1 MGPERQPETVLL
13 SCIEDASLNA
23 SASPQQRWVDG
34 WLVRY
39 APGQVKRARSIQA
52 VAEGRLGLDHRLA
65 LAARVYADAG
75 LPMVARI
82 TPFSCPPDLD
92 AALAERGWRR
102 HDDTLV
108 MVRAGLPPAARS
120 ALAPLPPGLRLAL
133 LGPQHFA
140 QAVGQLRGSPPA
152 ERAAHGDRLSLAP
165 VPLQGHAIV
174 EEDGSVL
181 ACGLLAR
188 EFELAGLYDL
198 VTAQRARR
206 RGLATWLCEHMLSS
220 SIKPGNEIAYLQV
233 GADNPDARRLYRRLG
248 FADAYPYHYRT
259 AP

>member
-1 MGPERQPETVLL
+1 MGPERQPAEVLL
-13 SCIEDASLNA
+13 SRIEDASLNA
-23 SASPQQRWVDG
+23 SAAPQQRWVDG

-39 APGQVKRARSIQA
+39 APCQAKRARSIQA
-52 VAEGRLGLDHRLA
+52 VAEGRLGLDRRLA
-65 LAARVYADAG
+65 LAAQVYADAG
-75 LPMVARI
+75 LPMVARL
-82 TPFSCPPDLD
+82 TPFSRPADLD

-102 HDDTLV
+102 HDDTHV
-108 MVRAGLPPAARS
+108 MLRAGQSAARP
-120 ALAPLPPGLRLAL
+120 APAPLPPGLRLERL
-133 LGPQHFA
+133 EPRDFA

-188 EFELAGLYDL
+188 EIELAGLYDL
-198 VTAQRARR
+198 VTAPRARR
-206 RGLATWLCEHMLSS
+206 RGLATWLCEHMLSP
-220 SIKPGNEIAYLQV
+220 SIMPGNEIAYLQV
-233 GADNPDARRLYRRLG
+233 GADNPEARRLYRRLG